1 MPASETPKAVVAR
14 LFQQIQNETWPAHLN
29 TAERAGIDLVML
41 DADIA
46 GCVTTWLSNNGF
58 LDARRLAILRR
69 KLSDLEQVLP
79 ELDEADNL
87 RLWQLWHQVAQ
98 LVSETVRH
106 STN

>member
-1 MPASETPKAVVAR
+1 MPASETPEAVVDR
-14 LFQQIQNETWPAHLN
+14 LFRQIRNETWPAHLN

-46 GCVTTWLSNNGF
+46 GCVTTWLSNNGC
-58 LDARRLAILRR
+58 LDAWRLTILRR

-87 RLWQLWHQVAQ
+87 RLWQLWQQVAQ
-98 LVSETVRH
+98 LVSETAP
-106 STN
+106 